1 MDNLFS
7 HSENA
12 VTNPCWDGAPEIIAI
27 SGNSRDDMEKTLR
40 GFVKKFAVAPIEE
53 QLPKLAADSRASFS
67 STHACRL
74 VWIITTPDDWLRD
87 IDEAINQLKQ
97 NTAPWW
103 NLKNIFYGEI
113 TCPGKLAFV
122 FPGQGSQY
130 IHMGRD
136 LVRCFPEAR
145 QTFVYANG
153 IFDKN
158 RKLTDYIYPSPDAS
172 AEQADLEENL
182 RSTDVAQPAIG
193 AVSLA
198 MMKILRWFGITPDAT
213 CGHSYGELTALHAGG
228 QLDEET
234 FLRLSVARGKYMA
247 NAGSAEEKGGMLA
260 VKASLEKIHDLIN
273 ASSLDLVLANR
284 NSPHQ
289 GVLSGPVDAIAKM
302 KSICREH
309 KIISAILPVSGAFHS
324 RLVASAA
331 APFKQEIAAVKFFP
345 PLAPVYSNTTALP
358 YPDSKE
364 DAKKLLS
371 GHLMNPVNFVD
382 EIGNMHQAGVRIFI
396 EVGPR
401 TVLTGLIKS
410 ILKNQDIFAMGVD
423 GSSGKQSGMLD
434 LARVL
439 GLVASIGWPVDLK
452 NWKPPI
458 I

>member
-1 MDNLFS
+1 MDNIFLDLES
-7 HSENA
+7 A
-12 VTNPCWDGAPEIIAI
+12 AQDTCWEGAPEIITI
-27 SGNSRDDMEKTLR
+27 SDGSRDDIEKTLR
-40 GFVKKFAVAPIEE
+40 GFAKKFAIAPIEE
-53 QLPKLAADSRASFS
+53 QLPKLAAESRASFS

-74 VWIITTPDDWLRD
+74 SWIITTPDEWLRD
-87 IDEAINQLKQ
+87 IDEVINQLKQ

-113 TCPGKLAFV
+113 TRPSKLSFV

-136 LVRCFPEAR
+136 LVRCFLQAR
-145 QTFVYANG
+145 QCLAHADAC
-153 IFDKN
+153 FDQT
-158 RKLTDYIYPSPDAS
+158 RKLTDLIYPSTDAGTEP
-172 AEQADLEENL
+172 AMLEEAL
-182 RSTDVAQPAIG
+182 RSTDAAQIAIG

-198 MMKILRWFGITPDAT
+198 MMKILQRFGIQPDAA

-228 QLDEET
+228 RLDEET

-247 NAGSAEEKGGMLA
+247 DAGSAEEKGGMLA
-260 VKASLEKIHDLIN
+260 VKAPLEKIYDLIN
-273 ASSLDLVLANR
+273 ASNLDLVLANR
-284 NSPHQ
+284 NSPDQ

-331 APFKQEIAAVKFFP
+331 APFEQEIKAAGFFP

-358 YPDSKE
+358 YPDIEES
-364 DAKKLLS
+364 AKKLLS

-434 LARVL
+434 LAKIL
-439 GLVASIGWPVDLK
+439 CMLASIGWPVNLK
-452 NWKPPI
+452 NWKSA
-458 I
+458 

>member
-1 MDNLFS
+1 MDTLFS
-7 HSENA
+7 HAENA
-12 VTNPCWDGAPEIIAI
+12 VTNPCWNGAPEIVAI
-27 SGNSRDDMEKTLR
+27 SGNNRDDIEKTLR
-40 GFVKKFAVAPIEE
+40 GLAKKFAVAPIEE

-87 IDEAINQLKQ
+87 IDEAINQLQQ

-113 TCPGKLAFV
+113 SLPGKLAFV

-136 LVRCFPEAR
+136 LVRCFPQAR
-145 QTFVYANG
+145 QCFTHADAC
-153 IFDKN
+153 FDQT
-158 RKLTDYIYPSPDAS
+158 RKLTDLIYPSTDAGTEP
-172 AEQADLEENL
+172 AVLEEAL

-193 AVSLA
+193 VVSLA
-198 MMKILRWFGITPDAT
+198 MIKILRRFGIQPDAA

-228 QLDEET
+228 RLDEAT
-234 FLRLSVARGKYMA
+234 FLSLSAARGKFMA
-247 NAGSAEEKGGMLA
+247 DAGNKGEKGGMLA
-260 VKASLEKIHDLIN
+260 VKAPLEKIESLVAASNLDLI
-273 ASSLDLVLANR
+273 LANR
-284 NSPHQ
+284 NSPDQ
-289 GVLSGPVDAIAKM
+289 GVLSGPVDAIAQM

-331 APFKQEIAAVKFFP
+331 APFEQEIAAAEFSP

-358 YPDSKE
+358 YPDAAE
-364 DAKKLLS
+364 DAKKLLA

-401 TVLTGLIKS
+401 NVLTGLIKS

-423 GSSGKQSGMLD
+423 GSSGKQSGLTD

-439 GLVASIGWPVDLK
+439 GLVAAIGYPAHLE
-452 NWKPPI
+452 NWQSA
-458 I
+458 